1 MAGTRGSVIGAAWLL
16 AAVLAAGVVGSKPAG
31 GDSTA
36 SAGEIVSLNERGEFD
51 IARSVRHSTLPAPI
65 GALALAPGGRALR
78 GAVVKM
84 DGLTGSANRVRVPEG
99 FLTGPSGAAPQ
110 AIARGFLS
118 GNPGLF
124 KLTPADV
131 TGLQVARD
139 YASTGMGMR
148 HLTLQPVHAGIPVL
162 QAEVK
167 FDLRTTGELISV
179 SGSAVPDLRAT
190 VNTVTPTLTAAQ
202 ALHLANR
209 AVGVKGNALS
219 AAVTPVAQFR
229 TGTRRPTLF
238 AASAVYDRAPVV
250 QLTYLP
256 TGRGQTRLAW
266 ETTLWR
272 RGEEDV
278 YQVLIDAVTGRTL
291 FVNNYTDQAHG
302 PVYDREAPQDG
313 TPFNGA
319 TPAVLDRVDKTFD
332 GSEFFNNGDPHRD
345 WWAGAAQ
352 TTTDDNNTTTG
363 SFRDLQNFL
372 VATAAAGGNFT
383 FTLSLAQAPS
393 TYTKAAIVNE
403 FYWNNRCHDIWY
415 GFGFNEAAGNFQKSN
430 FGLGGSGNDP
440 VLATTQFGADA
451 QPPKRNNAN
460 FSTPPDG
467 SQPVMRMFEFD
478 ETNPFRDS
486 DLAADVIAHEYGHGV
501 TNRLIGNG
509 GGLGGFQGGAM
520 GEGLSDFQSLMV
532 HSQPTDPLGLPY
544 PIGGYVINN
553 FAGGIRSQPY
563 SPNRSSFT
571 RTFLNIGDQIPNFGP
586 EVHLAGE
593 IMCNAVFDAF
603 GRFTN
608 RLGAAGARTRAM
620 QLFINACKL
629 CPSNP
634 TYLDFRD
641 ALLTADAN
649 GFANADKDDI
659 WAAFAE
665 HGMGVNAS
673 TSGVDDVNPVEDFST
688 PNGNPPDTPPAPAN
702 FNASLI
708 DATHVDVSWSDVTG
722 ETGYLLEA
730 AVNNEPFFSLDNITI
745 PANTTLVHL
754 VLTSGFNPGD
764 LVSFRVRAKS
774 ANGNSPPSNVDS
786 VTLPGGLPV
795 PAPPSDFSVE
805 LLTNTT
811 AQCAWSDNSGNETK
825 FVLEASINLG
835 PFNSLP
841 QINIPANSTSVQ
853 IQFTGFSPGDQISLR
868 IHAENA
874 SGPSLP
880 SNSDTIVVPGGPQ
893 PPGTPGSFGAS
904 LINKNK
910 QVNCHWS
917 DVSGEDGY
925 RVELSVNGGGFAPL
939 NPAAKANK
947 TSLKLTLPAVQQ
959 GDQLT
964 LRVRS
969 FNQSGSSQPSNSVV
983 LNIPFTKPAAPKSL
997 TATPNAGTDGSTKI
1011 TLTYV
1016 DKASNEQ
1023 GFRVELQPPGQAFQ
1037 EIGTVGP
1044 NVPVVEISNL
1054 TPNTLWKFRVRAFN
1068 TAGNSAYSNVAQAK
1082 TKP

>member
-1 MAGTRGSVIGAAWLL
+1 MGGNRGRAIGAAWLL
-16 AAVLAAGVVGSKPAG
+16 AAVLAAGMLGSTPAG
-31 GDSTA
+31 SDGTA
-36 SAGEIVSLNERGEFD
+36 GGEIVSLNERGEFD
-51 IARSVRHSTLPAPI
+51 IARSVRHSTLPAPV
-65 GALALAPGGRALR
+65 GAAALAPNGRALA
-78 GAVVKM
+78 GVIVKV

-99 FLTGPSGAAPQ
+99 FLTAPSAAAPP

-131 TGLQVARD
+131 TALQVVRD
-139 YASTGMGMR
+139 YPSPGMGMR

-167 FDLRTTGELISV
+167 FDLKTTGELVSV
-179 SGSAVPDLRAT
+179 SGSAVPDLKST

-202 ALHLANR
+202 ALRLTNR
-209 AVGVKGNALS
+209 AVGVRGDALNA
-219 AAVTPVAQFR
+219 AATPLAR
-229 TGTRRPTLF
+229 LMAGTRRTTVF
-238 AASAVYDRAPVV
+238 APGVVYDRAPVL

-256 TGRGQTRLAW
+256 TQRGVTRLAW
-266 ETTLWR
+266 ETVLWR
-272 RGEEDV
+272 RGVDDV
-278 YQVLIDAVTGRTL
+278 YQVLVDAVTGRTL
-291 FVNNYTDQAHG
+291 FINNYTDHAHG
-302 PVYDREAPQDG
+302 PVYDHEAPQDG
-313 TPFNGA
+313 TPFTGGI
-319 TPAVLDRVDKTFD
+319 PSELPRVDLTFD

-352 TTTDDNNTTTG
+352 TVTDDNNTTTG

-372 VATAAAGGNFT
+372 VATAASGNFN
-383 FTLSLAQAPS
+383 FALSLAQAPS

-403 FYWNNRCHDIWY
+403 FFWNNRCHDIWY

-430 FGLGGSGNDP
+430 FGLGGSANDP

-509 GGLGGFQGGAM
+509 NGLGGFQGGAM
-520 GEGLSDFQSLMV
+520 GEGWSDFQSLMV
-532 HSQPTDPLGLPY
+532 HARATDLLSEPY
-544 PIGGYVINN
+544 PLGGYVINN
-553 FAGGIRSQPY
+553 FPAGIRSQPY
-563 SPNRSSFT
+563 SVNRSTFT
-571 RTFLNIGDQIPNFGP
+571 RTFVNIGDQIPNFGP

-593 IMCNAVFDAF
+593 IMCNALFDAY
-603 GRFTN
+603 GRFVV
-608 RLGAAGARTRAM
+608 RLGFAPGRTRAM

-629 CPSNP
+629 CPANP

-641 ALLTADAN
+641 AFLLADAN

-702 FNASLI
+702 FNATLI

-730 AVNNEPFFSLDNITI
+730 AVNNEPFFSLDNIII

-754 VLTSGFNPGD
+754 VLTGGFNPGD

-795 PAPPSDFSVE
+795 PAPPSDFSVT

-811 AQCAWSDNSGNETK
+811 AECDWVDNANNETK

-835 PFNSLP
+835 AWTPQP
-841 QINIPANSTSVQ
+841 QINIPANSTSLQ
-853 IQFTGFSPGDQISLR
+853 ISFTGFSPGDQISLR
-868 IHAENA
+868 IHAENG

-880 SNSDTIVVPGGPQ
+880 SNSDTIVIPGGPQ
-893 PPGTPGSFGAS
+893 PPGAPGNFGAS

-917 DVSGEDGY
+917 DVGGEDGY

-939 NPAAKANK
+939 NPAANANK

-969 FNQSGSSQPSNSVV
+969 FNESGSSQPSNSVI
-983 LNIPFTKPAAPKSL
+983 LNIPFTKPAAPKTL
-997 TATPNAGTDGSTKI
+997 KAAPNAGTDGSTKI
-1011 TLTYV
+1011 TLTYL
-1016 DKASNEQ
+1016 DKANNEQ
-1023 GFRVELQPPGQAFQ
+1023 GFRVELQAPGQAFQ

-1044 NVPVVEISNL
+1044 NVTAVQISNL

-1068 TAGNSAYSNVAQAK
+1068 PAGNSAYSNVAQAK
-1082 TKP
+1082 TNP